1 MGPGFVSESGMPVD
15 CVTCIVSDSGGDGRG
30 AAATMAAEGA
40 ELLKGRKDSAG
51 DCVTCIVSD

>member
-1 MGPGFVSESGMPVD
+1 MPVD

-40 ELLKGRKDSAG
+40 EPLKGRKDSAG